1 MKDLLMRRPV
11 DPEVLKL
18 MLTALPNVAFD
29 GWSNSTFV
37 AACREADI
45 SERKARL
52 FCPRGALDLAIAFHK
67 WGDEQFKTAF
77 TKKKIS
83 ELKVREKI
91 RKAVEL
97 RIKLAS
103 DKEAVRRGVVLFAL
117 PIHAFEG
124 SRLIWDTSDLIW
136 ELIGDNS
143 EDYNWYSKRA
153 ILSAVYASTVLY
165 WLGDNSEGS
174 EETWHFLDRRI
185 EDVMKFETAKVQLK
199 TNKFTKEFN
208 GLTEKFLKTIKRPSR
223 NIDPNLPGYLDTY
236 K

>member
-37 AACREADI
+37 AACKEADI

-67 WGDEQFKTAF
+67 WGDDQFETAF

-117 PIHAFEG
+117 PIYAFEG
-124 SRLIWDTSDLIW
+124 SRLIWDTADLIW
-136 ELIGDNS
+136 ESIGDKS

-223 NIDPNLPGYLDTY
+223 NIDPNLPGYLDT
-236 K
+236 

>member
-18 MLTALPNVAFD
+18 MLAALPNVAFD
-29 GWSNSTFV
+29 GWSNSTFA

-67 WGDEQFKTAF
+67 WGDDQFETAF
-77 TKKKIS
+77 KKKKIS

-136 ELIGDNS
+136 ELIGDNT
-143 EDYNWYSKRA
+143 EDFNWYSKRA
-153 ILSAVYASTVLY
+153 ILSTVYASTVLY

-185 EDVMKFETAKVQLK
+185 EDVMKFETAKLQLK

-208 GLTEKFLKTIKRPSR
+208 GLAEKFLKTVKRPSR

>member
-1 MKDLLMRRPV
+1 VKDLVMRRPV
-11 DPEVLKL
+11 DSEVLKL

-67 WGDEQFKTAF
+67 WGDDQFETAF

-117 PIHAFEG
+117 PIYAFEG

-199 TNKFTKEFN
+199 TNKFTKELN
-208 GLTEKFLKTIKRPSR
+208 GLAEKFLKTIKRPSR

>member
-18 MLTALPNVAFD
+18 MLAALPNVAFD
-29 GWSNSTFV
+29 GWSNSTFA

-67 WGDEQFKTAF
+67 WGDDQFETAF
-77 TKKKIS
+77 KKKKIS

-124 SRLIWDTSDLIW
+124 SHLIWDTSDLIW
-136 ELIGDNS
+136 ELIGDNT
-143 EDYNWYSKRA
+143 EDFNWYSKRA

-185 EDVMKFETAKVQLK
+185 EDVMKFETAKVQFK

-208 GLTEKFLKTIKRPSR
+208 GLAEKFLKTIKRPSR
-223 NIDPNLPGYLDTY
+223 NKDPNLPGYLDTY

>member
-18 MLTALPNVAFD
+18 MLAALPNVAFD

-37 AACREADI
+37 TACREADI

-67 WGDEQFKTAF
+67 WGDDQFETAF
-77 TKKKIS
+77 KKKKIS

-208 GLTEKFLKTIKRPSR
+208 GLAEKFLKTIKRPSR

>member
-67 WGDEQFKTAF
+67 WGDDQFEPAF
-77 TKKKIS
+77 KKKKIS

-117 PIHAFEG
+117 PLYAFEG

-136 ELIGDNS
+136 ELVGDNS

-153 ILSAVYASTVLY
+153 ILSGVYAATVLY

-185 EDVMKFETAKVQLK
+185 DDVMKFETAKVQLK

-208 GLTEKFLKTIKRPSR
+208 GLAEKFLKTIKRPSR
-223 NIDPNLPGYLDTY
+223 NIDPNLPGYLDN
-236 K
+236 

>member
-1 MKDLLMRRPV
+1 MRRPV

-67 WGDEQFKTAF
+67 WGDDQFETAF

-117 PIHAFEG
+117 PIYAFEG
-124 SRLIWDTSDLIW
+124 SRLIWDTADLIW
-136 ELIGDNS
+136 ESIGDNS

-185 EDVMKFETAKVQLK
+185 EDVMKFENAKVQLK
-199 TNKFTKEFN
+199 TKNFMKGFN
-208 GLTEKFLKTIKRPSR
+208 GLAGNFLQKIKRPTR
-223 NIDPNLPGYLDTY
+223 NMDPNLPGYLDT
-236 K
+236 

>member
-18 MLTALPNVAFD
+18 MLAALPNVAFD

-37 AACREADI
+37 AACSEADI

-67 WGDEQFKTAF
+67 WGDDQFETAF
-77 TKKKIS
+77 KKKKIS

-153 ILSAVYASTVLY
+153 ILSGVYASTVLY

-199 TNKFTKEFN
+199 TNKFTKELN
-208 GLTEKFLKTIKRPSR
+208 SLAGKFLKTIKRPSR
-223 NIDPNLPGYLDTY
+223 NIDTNLPGYLDTY

>member
-1 MKDLLMRRPV
+1 VKDLLMRRPV

-67 WGDEQFKTAF
+67 WGDDQFETAF

-117 PIHAFEG
+117 PIYAFEG
-124 SRLIWDTSDLIW
+124 SRLIWDTADLIW
-136 ELIGDNS
+136 KSIGDNS

-199 TNKFTKEFN
+199 TNKFTKEFS

-223 NIDPNLPGYLDTY
+223 NIDPNLPGYLDT
-236 K
+236 

>member
-1 MKDLLMRRPV
+1 MRRPI

-18 MLTALPNVAFD
+18 MLAALPNVAFD

-67 WGDEQFKTAF
+67 WGDDQFETAF
-77 TKKKIS
+77 TKNKIL

-91 RKAVEL
+91 KKAVEL

-117 PIHAFEG
+117 PIYAFEG
-124 SRLIWDTSDLIW
+124 SRLIWDTSDLVW

-153 ILSAVYASTVLY
+153 ILSGVYASTVLY

-208 GLTEKFLKTIKRPSR
+208 GLTRKILKTIKRPSR

>member
-67 WGDEQFKTAF
+67 WGDDQFETAF

-117 PIHAFEG
+117 PIYAFEG

-153 ILSAVYASTVLY
+153 ILSGVYASTVLY

-199 TNKFTKEFN
+199 TNKFTKEFS

-223 NIDPNLPGYLDTY
+223 NIDPNLPGYLDT
-236 K
+236 

>member
-67 WGDEQFKTAF
+67 WGDDQFETAF

-124 SRLIWDTSDLIW
+124 SRLIWDTADLIW

-199 TNKFTKEFN
+199 TNKFTKEFS

-223 NIDPNLPGYLDTY
+223 NIDPNLPGYLDT
-236 K
+236 

>member
-67 WGDEQFKTAF
+67 WGDDQFETAF

-91 RKAVEL
+91 RKAIEL

-117 PIHAFEG
+117 PIYAFEG
-124 SRLIWDTSDLIW
+124 SRLIWDTADLIW
-136 ELIGDNS
+136 ESIGDKS

-199 TNKFTKEFN
+199 TNKFTKEFS

-223 NIDPNLPGYLDTY
+223 NIDPNLPGYLDT
-236 K
+236 

>member
-67 WGDEQFKTAF
+67 WGDDQFETAF

-91 RKAVEL
+91 KKAVEL

-117 PIHAFEG
+117 PIYAFEG

-185 EDVMKFETAKVQLK
+185 DDVMKFETAKVQLK
-199 TNKFTKEFN
+199 TNKFTKEFH

-223 NIDPNLPGYLDTY
+223 NIDPNLPGYLDT
-236 K
+236 

>member
-18 MLTALPNVAFD
+18 MLAALPNVAFD

-52 FCPRGALDLAIAFHK
+52 FCPRGALDLAVAFHK
-67 WGDEQFKTAF
+67 WGDEQFEISF
-77 TKKKIS
+77 KKKRIS
-83 ELKVREKI
+83 KLKVREKI
-91 RKAVEL
+91 KKAVEL

-103 DKEAVRRGVVLFAL
+103 DKEAVRRGVALFAL
-117 PIHAFEG
+117 PIYAFEG
-124 SRLIWDTSDLIW
+124 SRLIWDTADLIW

-143 EDYNWYSKRA
+143 EDYNWYSKRT
-153 ILSAVYASTVLY
+153 ILSAVYAATVLY
-165 WLGDNSEGS
+165 WLGDNSE
-174 EETWHFLDRRI
+174 ENKETWHFLDRRI

-199 TNKFTKEFN
+199 TNKFTKEFS

-223 NIDPNLPGYLDTY
+223 NIDPNLPGYLDT
-236 K
+236 

>member
-67 WGDEQFKTAF
+67 WGDDQFETAF

-117 PIHAFEG
+117 PIYAFER

-174 EETWHFLDRRI
+174 KETWHFLDRRI

-199 TNKFTKEFN
+199 TNKFTKEFS

-223 NIDPNLPGYLDTY
+223 NIDPNLPGYLDT
-236 K
+236 

>member
-18 MLTALPNVAFD
+18 MVTALPNVAFD

-37 AACREADI
+37 AACREVDI

-67 WGDEQFKTAF
+67 WGDDQFETAF

-117 PIHAFEG
+117 PIYAFEG
-124 SRLIWDTSDLIW
+124 SRLIWDTADLIW
-136 ELIGDNS
+136 ESIGDNS

-153 ILSAVYASTVLY
+153 ILSGVYASTVLY

-199 TNKFTKEFN
+199 TNKFTKEFS
-208 GLTEKFLKTIKRPSR
+208 GLTEQFFKKIKRPIR
-223 NIDPNLPGYLDTY
+223 NIDPNLPGYLDT
-236 K
+236 

>member
-1 MKDLLMRRPV
+1 MRRPV
-11 DPEVLKL
+11 DSEILKL

-37 AACREADI
+37 AACKEADI

-67 WGDEQFKTAF
+67 WGDDQFETAF

-117 PIHAFEG
+117 PIYAFEG

-185 EDVMKFETAKVQLK
+185 EDVMKFETAKVHLK
-199 TNKFTKEFN
+199 KNKFTKEFN
-208 GLTEKFLKTIKRPSR
+208 ALTRKILKTIKRSSR
-223 NIDPNLPGYLDTY
+223 NVDPNLPGYLDT
-236 K
+236 

>member
-1 MKDLLMRRPV
+1 MKDLLMRRPI

-18 MLTALPNVAFD
+18 MLAALPNVAFD

-52 FCPRGALDLAIAFHK
+52 FCPRGALDLAVAFHK
-67 WGDEQFKTAF
+67 WGDDQFE
-77 TKKKIS
+77 IS
-83 ELKVREKI
+83 FKRKRISKLKVREKI

-117 PIHAFEG
+117 PIYAFEG

-223 NIDPNLPGYLDTY
+223 NIDPNLPGYLDT
-236 K
+236 

>member
-1 MKDLLMRRPV
+1 MRRPI

-18 MLTALPNVAFD
+18 MLAALPNVAFD
-29 GWSNSTFV
+29 GWSNATFV

-45 SERKARL
+45 SEGKARL

-67 WGDEQFKTAF
+67 WGDDQFETAF
-77 TKKKIS
+77 TKNKIS

-91 RKAVEL
+91 KKAVEL

-103 DKEAVRRGVVLFAL
+103 DKEVVRRGTVLFAL
-117 PIHAFEG
+117 PIYAFEG
-124 SRLIWDTSDLIW
+124 SRLIWDTSDLVW

-208 GLTEKFLKTIKRPSR
+208 GLTGKFLKKIKRPSR
-223 NIDPNLPGYLDTY
+223 NIDPNLPGYLDT
-236 K
+236 

>member
-1 MKDLLMRRPV
+1 MRRPV
-11 DPEVLKL
+11 DSEVLKL

-67 WGDEQFKTAF
+67 WGDDQFETAF

-117 PIHAFEG
+117 PIYAFEG

-199 TNKFTKEFN
+199 TNKFTKELN
-208 GLTEKFLKTIKRPSR
+208 SLAEKFLKNIKRPNRS
-223 NIDPNLPGYLDTY
+223 IDPNLPGYLDT
-236 K
+236 

>member
-67 WGDEQFKTAF
+67 WGDDQFETAF

-91 RKAVEL
+91 KKAVEL

-199 TNKFTKEFN
+199 TNKFTKELN
-208 GLTEKFLKTIKRPSR
+208 GLAEKFLKTIKRPSR
-223 NIDPNLPGYLDTY
+223 NIDPNLPGYLDT
-236 K
+236 

>member
-67 WGDEQFKTAF
+67 WGDDQFENAF
-77 TKKKIS
+77 KKKKIS

-199 TNKFTKEFN
+199 TNKFTKELN
-208 GLTEKFLKTIKRPSR
+208 GLAEKFLKTIKRPSR

>member
-1 MKDLLMRRPV
+1 MKDLIMRRPV

-18 MLTALPNVAFD
+18 MQLALPNVAFD

-37 AACREADI
+37 DACREADI

-67 WGDEQFKTAF
+67 WGDDQFKIAF
-77 TKKKIS
+77 EKKKIS
-83 ELKVREKI
+83 ELRIREKI
-91 RKAVEL
+91 KKAVEL
-97 RIKLAS
+97 RIKIAS

-117 PIHAFEG
+117 PIYAFEG

-153 ILSAVYASTVLY
+153 ILSAVYASTILY
-165 WLGDNSEGS
+165 WLGDNSEES
-174 EETWHFLDRRI
+174 KETLHFLDRRI
-185 EDVMKFETAKVQLK
+185 EDVMKFETAKTQLK
-199 TNKFTKEFN
+199 KNKFTKDFN
-208 GLTEKFLKTIKRPSR
+208 GLTNKFLKTIKRPSR
-223 NIDPNLPGYLDTY
+223 NIDPNLPGYLDAY

>member
-67 WGDEQFKTAF
+67 WGDDQFQTTF

-117 PIHAFEG
+117 PLYAFEG

-136 ELIGDNS
+136 ELVGDNS

-185 EDVMKFETAKVQLK
+185 DDVMKFETAKVQLK

-208 GLTEKFLKTIKRPSR
+208 GLTEKFLKTIKRPNR
-223 NIDPNLPGYLDTY
+223 NIDPNLPGYLDT
-236 K
+236 

>member
-67 WGDEQFKTAF
+67 WGDDQFETAF
-77 TKKKIS
+77 TKKKIL

-117 PIHAFEG
+117 PIYAFEG

-153 ILSAVYASTVLY
+153 ILSTVYASTVLY

-199 TNKFTKEFN
+199 TNKFTKELN
-208 GLTEKFLKTIKRPSR
+208 GLAEKFLKTIKRPSR

>member
-1 MKDLLMRRPV
+1 MKDLVMRRPV
-11 DPEVLKL
+11 DSEVLKL

-52 FCPRGALDLAIAFHK
+52 FCPRGPLDLAIAFHK
-67 WGDEQFKTAF
+67 WGDDQFETAL
-77 TKKKIS
+77 KKKKFS

-117 PIHAFEG
+117 PIYAFEG

-199 TNKFTKEFN
+199 TNKFTKEFS

-223 NIDPNLPGYLDTY
+223 NIDPNLPGYLDT
-236 K
+236 

>member
-67 WGDEQFKTAF
+67 WGDDQFETAF

-103 DKEAVRRGVVLFAL
+103 DKEAVRRGIVLFAL
-117 PIHAFEG
+117 PINAFEG

-199 TNKFTKEFN
+199 TNKFTKEFS

-223 NIDPNLPGYLDTY
+223 NIDPNLPGYLDT
-236 K
+236 

>member
-1 MKDLLMRRPV
+1 MRRPV

-67 WGDEQFKTAF
+67 WGDDQFETAF

-185 EDVMKFETAKVQLK
+185 DDVMKFETAKVQLK
-199 TNKFTKEFN
+199 TNKFTKELN

-223 NIDPNLPGYLDTY
+223 NIDPNLPGYLDT
-236 K
+236 

>member
-1 MKDLLMRRPV
+1 MKDLVMRRPV
-11 DPEVLKL
+11 DSEVLKL

-67 WGDEQFKTAF
+67 WGDDQFETAF

-117 PIHAFEG
+117 PIYAFEG

-223 NIDPNLPGYLDTY
+223 NIDPNLPGYLDT
-236 K
+236 